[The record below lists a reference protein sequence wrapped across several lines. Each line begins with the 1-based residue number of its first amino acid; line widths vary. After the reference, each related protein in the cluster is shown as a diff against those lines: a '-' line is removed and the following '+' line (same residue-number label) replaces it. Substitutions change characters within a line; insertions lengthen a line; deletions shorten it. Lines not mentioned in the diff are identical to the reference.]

1 MRRKNQTEIE
11 IPRIGIKV
19 QSFLGLFYLLLF
31 LVSSFCMFVLY
42 FLILVSIFEM
52 LVLNVTSRLD
62 EVHSVCNYRGTYVHQ
77 VPL

>member
-19 QSFLGLFYLLLF
+19 QSFLGLFYLSLF
-31 LVSSFCMFVLY
+31 LVSIFCMFVLP

-52 LVLNVTSRLD
+52 LVLNA
-62 EVHSVCNYRGTYVHQ
+62 
-77 VPL
+77 